1 VRVQFISP
9 AAQLGGAERCLLDCI
24 AALREKNPHWQI
36 GLLALARGQLLEQ
49 AAALGAIVQVFEPPT
64 ELAQIGES
72 GSTSPALGSLYNILS
87 SVPQAVRFLGRLRT
101 AIADARP
108 DVIHSNGMKAHLL
121 ASLLTP
127 RRTRLVIHLH
137 DFIGARRASRHLLP
151 QLARLRRRAVF
162 IANSHAVAEDFA
174 RLAPEADVRTVY
186 NLIDTDYFCPGVA
199 EPGWLADCADLEP
212 PKETATTFGL
222 VATYARWKGHGLFIE
237 AAGLLQAAY
246 PGVPFRFYVVG
257 GPIYATLGSQV
268 QASELRE
275 QARTAQIASSF
286 GLVPF
291 QDHVPRVYRSLDVV
305 VHASTQPEPFGRT
318 IVEAMACGRSVI
330 VSRAGG
336 AAELFRDEENAL
348 GYQPG
353 NAVALAETMAR
364 ALDSDKRSR
373 LGRCARAHVLAD
385 FSRSKLAS
393 ELDHVYT
400 DDRHRARRAAGQC

>member
-1 VRVQFISP
+1 MRVQFISP

-36 GLLALARGQLLEQ
+36 GLLALARGPLLEQ
-49 AAALGAIVQVFEPPT
+49 AAALGAIVRVFEPPP
-64 ELAQIGES
+64 ELAEIGES
-72 GSTSPALGSLYNILS
+72 GTARQSLGSLYKILS
-87 SVPQAVRFLGRLRT
+87 SAPRAVGFLGRLRA

-137 DFIGARRASRHLLP
+137 DFTGTRRASRHVLP
-151 QLARLRRRAVF
+151 LLARSRRQAVF

-186 NLIDTDYFCPGVA
+186 NLIDTDYFCPGAA
-199 EPGWLADCADLEP
+199 EPGWLASCAELEP
-212 PKETATTFGL
+212 PNETATTFGL
-222 VATYARWKGHGLFIE
+222 VATYARWKGHALFIE
-237 AAGLLQAAY
+237 SAGLLQAAH
-246 PGVPFRFYVVG
+246 PGAQFRFYVVG

-268 QASELRE
+268 QASELLE
-275 QARTAQIASSF
+275 QARTAQIAPSF
-286 GLVPF
+286 GLIPF
-291 QDHVPRVYRSLDVV
+291 QDDVARVYRSLDVV

-318 IVEAMACGRSVI
+318 IVEAMACGRPVL

-336 AAELFRDEENAL
+336 AAELFREGETAL

-353 NAVALAETMAR
+353 SAVALAETMAR
-364 ALDSDKRSR
+364 VLDSDKRSM
-373 LGRCARAHVLAD
+373 LGQCARSHVLTD

-393 ELDHVYT
+393 ELARVYQN
-400 DDRHRARRAAGQC
+400 A